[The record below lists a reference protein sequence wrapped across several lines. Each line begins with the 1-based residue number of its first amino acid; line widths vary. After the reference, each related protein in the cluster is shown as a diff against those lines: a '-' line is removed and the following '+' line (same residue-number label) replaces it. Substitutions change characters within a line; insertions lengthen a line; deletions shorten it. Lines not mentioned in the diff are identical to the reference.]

1 MANNINWG
9 DIYCVSYFGNENNE
23 QTIHINSQP
32 NCFAQ

>member
-9 DIYCVSYFGNENNE
+9 NIYCVSYFGNENNE